1 MTVLRSLS
9 ECLMSVDSIK
19 GRRHVMDYLQ
29 SQPFPH
35 YEAYPDKSSYLIRI
49 EANGN
54 RTVGRFFN
62 RQFQPIK
69 SESKRNSTG

>member
-29 SQPFPH
+29 SQAFPH
-35 YEAYPDKSSYLIRI
+35 YEPHPDKCGYLVRI
-49 EANGN
+49 EANGK
-54 RTVGRFFN
+54 RTAGRFVN
-62 RQFQPIK
+62 CQFQPIK
-69 SESKRNSTG
+69 SVSRRNSTG

>member
-1 MTVLRSLS
+1 
-9 ECLMSVDSIK
+9 
-19 GRRHVMDYLQ
+19 MDYLQ